1 MYKNSFRRDWNH
13 LQGLPQEKRAKGTTA
28 EFFLLEIKRG
38 QSISLAKR
46 LIFNFQMENVFLVC
60 E

>member
-28 EFFLLEIKRG
+28 EFFFARNKTGTIDKFG
-38 QSISLAKR
+38 KKI
-46 LIFNFQMENVFLVC
+46 NFQFSNGKFIFGL
-60 E
+60 